1 MIFLPKE
8 MSMSTVQKAL
18 MSFRK
23 HRGHSIACVRPVA
36 DLDVVRP
43 ASAGPACLKSAA
55 VDRAIRG
62 VGLTLYEILGIT
74 ELMRVAYEKGE
85 MESVQNRLE
94 ILMSQATD
102 LASTLANI
110 LELSKLETRK
120 AAATYEQFDVVA
132 LLQEVAQAAKQVIG
146 KKPVAV
152 MDVAS
157 PTPIVILS
165 DPAKVRQIMMGL
177 ISNAANVTNRGRIA
191 LILNKDGERVRL
203 TVADTGKGMSEDQIH
218 AIFSP
223 YDIGSD
229 NSGLGL
235 RIIKHLVNLLEGSIS
250 VASKV
255 GEGTI
260 VEVSF
265 PLKPP
270 GQEVG
275 SCRRTDRDVPLACGG

>member
-1 MIFLPKE
+1 MN
-8 MSMSTVQKAL
+8 TVQKTL
-18 MSFRK
+18 TTFKKRP
-23 HRGHSIACVRPVA
+23 GHSPACLGPVSA
-36 DLDVVRP
+36 RVGLDAGRP

-55 VDRAIRG
+55 VDRATRE

-94 ILMSQATD
+94 ILMSQAAD
-102 LASTLANI
+102 LASTLANM
-110 LELSKLETRK
+110 LELSKLETRQV
-120 AAATYEQFDVVA
+120 AATYEQFDVVA
-132 LLQEVAQAAKQVIG
+132 LLQEVAQAAKQAIG
-146 KKPVAV
+146 KKPVTV

-177 ISNAANVTNRGRIA
+177 ISNAANVTDRGRIA
-191 LILNKDGERVRL
+191 LILNKDEERIRL
-203 TVADTGKGMSEDQIH
+203 TVTDTGKGMNEDQIN
-218 AIFSP
+218 AIFDSH
-223 YDIGSD
+223 DIGPD
-229 NSGLGL
+229 RSGLGL

-265 PLKPP
+265 PLKSP
-270 GQEVG
+270 GQEGG
-275 SCRRTDRDVPLACGG
+275 SSCGTDRDVLLLCGE